1 MLFAMIGID
10 KMPEGVERRKS
21 VRREHLE
28 YIKSLG
34 EKVKFAGPMMSD
46 DGQTIAGSFI
56 LFEAVNKTEVED
68 MLAKDPYTSVDLY
81 ETVDIRPFKVL
92 FNNL

>member
-1 MLFAMIGID
+1 MLFSMIGID

-21 VRREHLE
+21 VRREHLD

-34 EKVKFAGPMMSD
+34 EKVKFAGPMLSD
-46 DGQTIAGSFI
+46 DGETIVGSLIIFDADSVQDVHDI
-56 LFEAVNKTEVED
+56 LAQ
-68 MLAKDPYTSVDLY
+68 DPYTGVDLY
-81 ETVDIRPFKVL
+81 ETTEIRPFKIL